1 MVLYSSDCITI
12 PSLHPFLLYFIDLFD
27 TDDAH
32 SELALIFP
40 LFLINSGDS
49 SVFSLFKE
57 GGLLIVSK
65 FFCIH
70 YSFLLLFFKFGDF
83 NLLKYLFFDFD
94 YDLIDFRFVMVCLE
108 FRGILS
114 WWFFMFLIFIKAV
127 DLKKKTILR
136 LLLFYRK
143 IKKKYLYE

>member
-12 PSLHPFLLYFIDLFD
+12 PSPQPFLLYFIDLFE
-27 TDDAH
+27 TDDVR

-40 LFLINSGDS
+40 LILINSGDS

-65 FFCIH
+65 FFCIN

-83 NLLKYLFFDFD
+83 NLLKCLFFDFD
-94 YDLIDFRFVMVCLE
+94 YDLIDFRFVTVCLE
-108 FRGILS
+108 FIGILS
-114 WWFFMFLIFIKAV
+114 WWFLMFLIFVKAV
-127 DLKKKTILR
+127 DFKKNYIEIIIIL
-136 LLLFYRK
+136 
-143 IKKKYLYE
+143 

>member
-1 MVLYSSDCITI
+1 MLYSSDCITI
-12 PSLHPFLLYFIDLFD
+12 PSPHAFLLYLPDLFE

-40 LFLINSGDS
+40 LFFISSGDY

-65 FFCIH
+65 FLCEH
-70 YSFLLLFFKFGDF
+70 YYFLVLFFKFGDF

-94 YDLIDFRFVMVCLE
+94 YDLIDFRFVIVCLE
-108 FRGILS
+108 FIGILS
-114 WWFFMFLIFIKAV
+114 
-127 DLKKKTILR
+127 
-136 LLLFYRK
+136 
-143 IKKKYLYE
+143 